1 MRLSNFVIV
10 AAAVAGL
17 VASGNALSPAD
28 YSKVS
33 EMASPDTIKAVQ
45 HYGGNSKRSLR
56 VVESADENADDDN
69 EEERINWT
77 SVAKHFPGTA
87 AKKAADAK
95 KEESI
100 MAKLAPAFADYNRA
114 ELQPLD
120 VYRAMRKE
128 GFSKTKAMEHGNQ
141 YEAYLRSLGLY

>member
-33 EMASPDTIKAVQ
+33 EMASPDTIKTVQ
-45 HYGGNSKRSLR
+45 HYGGNSKKSLR
-56 VVESADENADDDN
+56 VVEGADENAVDDN
-69 EEERINWT
+69 EEERFNWT
-77 SVAKHFPGTA
+77 SLTKHFPGTA
-87 AKKAADAK
+87 AKKVADAK

-100 MAKLAPAFADYNRA
+100 MAKLAPAFADYKRA
-114 ELQPLD
+114 ELHPLD
-120 VYRAMRKE
+120 VYGAMRNE
-128 GFSKTKAMEHGNQ
+128 GFSKTKAMKYGYR
-141 YEAYLRSLGLY
+141 YETYLRSLGLY